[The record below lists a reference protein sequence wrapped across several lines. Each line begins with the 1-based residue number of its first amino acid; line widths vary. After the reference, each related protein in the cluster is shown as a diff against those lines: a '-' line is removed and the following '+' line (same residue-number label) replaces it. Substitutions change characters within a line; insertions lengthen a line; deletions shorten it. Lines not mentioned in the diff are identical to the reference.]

1 MRVQHE
7 VYKGIEFIR
16 LAQLPPEER
25 EKIFQTIEREK
36 IIKILK
42 DKELLSDCI
51 QVADYQLWLQ
61 SQAKQVAETKEV
73 VQTVAAEK
81 LKLAFK

>member
-1 MRVQHE
+1 MNVQHE

-25 EKIFQTIEREK
+25 ERIFKTIEREK

-51 QVADYQLWLQ
+51 QVSDYQAWRQ
-61 SQAKQVAETKEV
+61 SQAKLAAESHEAK
-73 VQTVAAEK
+73 QPVAAEN